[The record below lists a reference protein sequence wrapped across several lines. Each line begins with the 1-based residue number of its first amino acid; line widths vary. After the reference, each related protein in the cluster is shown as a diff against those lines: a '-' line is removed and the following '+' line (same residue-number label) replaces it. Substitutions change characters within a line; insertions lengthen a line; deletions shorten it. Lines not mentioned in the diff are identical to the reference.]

1 MALTQLKT
9 SGIAD
14 DAVTTAKL
22 AAGTDGHVITYDA
35 SGNPTTVGP
44 GTDGQVLTST
54 GAGSPPAFE
63 TPAPGVG
70 GATGADFNDEV
81 KLRFGTG
88 NDLEIYHHATDGSQ
102 ILNSTVGLEIKDT
115 GGFMRIRSNELK
127 IQSTTNETYIEADA
141 NGAVQLFYDNGKK
154 FETNSSGC
162 QVTGI
167 LWADGIDTGD
177 NEALMIGDGDDLQM
191 YHDGTKNL
199 IETHNGE
206 IHINKGTSEYLAKF
220 IPDGAVELYYD
231 NTKRF
236 QTLSD
241 GAEVKGVLH
250 VLSEDGNVHTHKESY
265 YLSIATSTTKT
276 ITLTGLNGTAKFT
289 CGGYANAGQ
298 GAIAL
303 QIIFGGGMYA
313 TQHYDVQVLQ
323 NNAMQNTSI
332 SLTKNGTSYVIA
344 IENSSSSWALNLSMS
359 VESTGAEMGL
369 AIS

>member
-1 MALTQLKT
+1 ISLNSADSSEYMLKATANGGVEVYHNNFKCVYTDTNGLIVSGPEGDYGGLFINADEGDDNADQWFLKALASSSTFQIL
-9 SGIAD
+9 SR
-14 DAVTTAKL
+14 
-22 AAGTDGHVITYDA
+22 A
-35 SGNPTTVGP
+35 SGSWETSIECNS
-44 GTDGQVLTST
+44 DGNV
-54 GAGSPPAFE
+54 
-63 TPAPGVG
+63 
-70 GATGADFNDEV
+70 
-81 KLRFGTG
+81 
-88 NDLEIYHHATDGSQ
+88 
-102 ILNSTVGLEIKDT
+102 
-115 GGFMRIRSNELK
+115 EL
-127 IQSTTNETYIEADA
+127 Y
-141 NGAVQLFYDNGKK
+141 YDNSKK
-154 FETNSSGC
+154 FETTSYGNHFNGNLRCDDGSYIQLGSS
-162 QVTGI
+162 QDVQI
-167 LWADGIDTGD
+167 
-177 NEALMIGDGDDLQM
+177 
-191 YHDGTKNL
+191 YHDGNNSK
-199 IETHNGE
+199 IVHNGTGGLY
-206 IHINKGTSEYLAKF
+206 IGADTFALQNGTTDENYIVMS
-220 IPDGAVELYYD
+220 DNGAVELYYD